1 MKRPSPDV
9 DGIGDDRHP
18 ILHRVGR
25 DAADQS
31 ANQYNQ
37 RHAVLVKANRFGK
50 PLDRERTV
58 SLDFLVSRFVRL
70 MRGIEQFLRR
80 IELGHQS
87 MDGSIVRRN

>member
-1 MKRPSPDV
+1 MMTTARSETAFPDV
-9 DGIGDDRHP
+9 NGIGDDRHP

-50 PLDRERTV
+50 PSTGNGL
-58 SLDFLVSRFVRL
+58 
-70 MRGIEQFLRR
+70 
-80 IELGHQS
+80 
-87 MDGSIVRRN
+87 